1 MTSFWKAFF
10 LVATIFAL
18 PAGDPV
24 LAQGKPP
31 EASPTAA
38 TNISATSCKTPL
50 AQLSAAG
57 FTLACN
63 KRVPTGTFLGAY
75 LMGGADGLSE
85 CVNRCTADGRCVAF
99 SLDNRDS
106 AKRVCNLYG
115 SIESQSDAQDWI
127 LGLRIPEKPVFRT
140 SPIGRGADVS
150 WFQDSPTPLSPVKK
164 GTLDNIVVKNW
175 SNWKSTP
182 GPFGQSSTI
191 FHSGTIAS
199 ITGTKAPTDTG
210 SWINIPAPTDPN
222 IVVIDGKPLVPSS
235 EVKNRQPVYYATD
248 RTLKPGPLTEASFTD
263 DPALQLTF
271 GYAVVSIPS
280 NHVIGNVERPKF
292 KWYKLGVEAETDA
305 NAFRVKVIAPL
316 DRTAF
321 LGQLR
326 TASDSIMLFIHGYNV
341 SFTDAIFK
349 AAQIAFDANFAG
361 TVVVFSWPSA
371 ANLFM
376 YDKDWQTAEAASPRL
391 AELLQLVSSE
401 IGKKNIY
408 VVAHSMGNEIL
419 VNALQQ
425 SALSKVPIA
434 ISELVMAAPDV
445 DKNVYI
451 SKADQ
456 IREVAKNITLY
467 ASAADK
473 ALLAS
478 GDKTFGTRIGFV
490 GPSGPSI
497 FPGIETIDV
506 TAVGDDMF
514 GLNHSTFSASRAVL
528 DDVGRLLRSLSHL
541 SPDNRTPTLRLMP
554 DRQHVQ
560 YWLYPP

>member
-1 MTSFWKAFF
+1 MTSSWNAF
-10 LVATIFAL
+10 LVSAIFAL
-18 PAGDPV
+18 PTTDASFAQSSSPGTPPGAAINIPV
-24 LAQGKPP
+24 
-31 EASPTAA
+31 TA
-38 TNISATSCKTPL
+38 CKTPV

-63 KRVPTGTFLGAY
+63 KRMPTGTFLGAY
-75 LMGGADGLSE
+75 LLAGANGLRE
-85 CVNRCTADGRCVAF
+85 CVNRCTAEGRCVAF
-99 SLDNRDS
+99 SLDNRDN
-106 AKRVCNLYG
+106 AKRVCTLYG

-127 LGLRIPEKPVFRT
+127 LGLRIPEKPLYRT
-140 SPIGRGADVS
+140 STIGHGADVS
-150 WFQDSPTPLSPVKK
+150 WFQDSSAPLAK
-164 GTLDNIVVKNW
+164 GTSEITGLNG
-175 SNWKSTP
+175 WKSTP
-182 GPFGQSSTI
+182 GPFGQYSTI

-199 ITGTKAPTDTG
+199 ITGAKAPTDQG

-222 IVVIDGKPLVPSS
+222 VVVIDGKPLVPSS
-235 EVKNRQPVYYATD
+235 DVKSLQPVYYATD

-263 DPALQLTF
+263 DPAIQLAF
-271 GYAVVSIPS
+271 GFAVVSIPS
-280 NHVIGNVERPKF
+280 IHVIGNVERPKF

-305 NAFRVKVIAPL
+305 NAFRVKAIAAL
-316 DRTAF
+316 DRATF
-321 LGQLR
+321 VGQLKSD
-326 TASDSIMLFIHGYNV
+326 SDSIMLFVHGYNV

-425 SALSKVPIA
+425 SALSKAPIA

-445 DKNVYI
+445 DKNVYL

-456 IREVAKNITLY
+456 IRAVTKNITLY

-478 GDKTFGTRIGFV
+478 GEKTFGTRIGYV
-490 GPSGPSI
+490 GSSGPNI

-506 TAVGDDMF
+506 TAVGDDML

-528 DDVGRLLRSLSHL
+528 DDVGHLLRSLSHL
-541 SPDNRTPTLRLMP
+541 SPDSRTPTLRLMP
-554 DRQHVQ
+554 DKQHVQ